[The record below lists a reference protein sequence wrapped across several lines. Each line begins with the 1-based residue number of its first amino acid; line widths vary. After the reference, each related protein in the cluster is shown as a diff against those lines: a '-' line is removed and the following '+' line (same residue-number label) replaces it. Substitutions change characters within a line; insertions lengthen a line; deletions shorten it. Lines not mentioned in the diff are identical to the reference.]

1 MHRTSRRTFVKGLAA
16 TGLLGG
22 LGLWRAPAW
31 ALAGPG
37 QQNLLAGDS
46 FDLFIGETPVN
57 LSGSPATAMTING
70 SLPGPTLRWREGD
83 NVTLRVRNRL
93 AEDTSIHWHG
103 IILPANMD
111 GVPGLSFEGIAPGG
125 LYEYRF
131 KVRQNGTYWYHS
143 HSGLQEQA
151 GVYGALVIDAREPE
165 PFSYDRDYVVL
176 LSDWSDEKPQR
187 ILAKLKKQSDYYNF
201 HKRTVGD
208 FIDDVSANGWAATLA
223 DRKMWAEMKMSPTD
237 LADVSG
243 YTYTYLLNGQPPD
256 GNWTGLFRPGEK
268 LRLRFVNAS
277 AMSYFDVRIPG
288 LKMTVV
294 AADGQHVEPVSV
306 DELRIAVAE
315 TYDVIVEPGGERA
328 YTLFAQSMDR
338 SGYARG
344 TLALAE
350 GLSAPV
356 PTPDPRPLIGMDDMG
371 MGGMDHGAMGHGAAT
386 RPASEMDHSK
396 MSGMDMNGMDHSKMA
411 GMDMSGMDHSKMAGM
426 DMNGMDHS
434 KMAGMDMNG
443 MDHSKMAG
451 MDMNGMDHS
460 KMAGMDMN
468 GMDHSK
474 MAGMDMNG
482 MDHSKMAGMD
492 MNGMDHSK
500 MAGMDMNGMDHS
512 KMAGMDMNGMD
523 HSKMAG
529 MDMNGMDHS
538 KMAGMDMNGMD
549 HSKMAGMDMNGMDH
563 SKMAG
568 MDMNGMDHS
577 RMGMGA
583 MPMQSHPASEDGNPL
598 VDMQTMTP
606 TPKLADPGLGLRDNG
621 RRVLTYADLR
631 SRFADP
637 DGREPGRTIE
647 LHLTGHMEK
656 FAWSFDG
663 IKFSDAEPLRLTYG
677 ERLRIVLVNDTMMT
691 HPIHLHGMWSD
702 LEDEQG
708 NFLVRK
714 HTIDMPPGT
723 RRSYRVTADAL
734 GRWAYHCHL
743 LFHMEMGMF
752 REVRVD
758 EGDNA

>member
-396 MSGMDMNGMDHSKMA
+396 MSGMDMNGMEHSKMAGMDMSGMDHSKMAGMDMNGMDHSKMA

-434 KMAGMDMNG
+434 KMAGMDM
-443 MDHSKMAG
+443 S
-451 MDMNGMDHS
+451 
-460 KMAGMDMN
+460 
-468 GMDHSK
+468 
-474 MAGMDMNG
+474 
-482 MDHSKMAGMD
+482 
-492 MNGMDHSK
+492 
-500 MAGMDMNGMDHS
+500 
-512 KMAGMDMNGMD
+512 
-523 HSKMAG
+523 
-529 MDMNGMDHS
+529 
-538 KMAGMDMNGMD
+538 
-549 HSKMAGMDMNGMDH
+549 GMDH